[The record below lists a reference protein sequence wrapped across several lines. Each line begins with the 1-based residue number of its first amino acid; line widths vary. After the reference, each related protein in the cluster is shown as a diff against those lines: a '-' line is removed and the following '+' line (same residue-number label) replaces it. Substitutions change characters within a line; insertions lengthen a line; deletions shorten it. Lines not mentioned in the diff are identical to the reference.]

1 MLTRWKVPIV
11 SGLFVFGAFSFL
23 LGMFPDLAGIFW
35 LLWITGCGVC
45 ILGLIL
51 AVVVPRRAPREVQ
64 TRPEPLEP
72 LP

>member
-11 SGLFVFGAFSFL
+11 SGLFVFGAFGFL
-23 LGMFPDLAGIFW
+23 LGLFPSLAGVFW
-35 LLWITGCGVC
+35 LLWITGCGAC

-51 AVVVPRRAPREVQ
+51 AVVVPGRSSHELP
-64 TRPEPLEP
+64 TRSEP

>member
-11 SGLFVFGAFSFL
+11 SGLFVFGAFGFL
-23 LGMFPDLAGIFW
+23 LGLFPALAGIFW
-35 LLWITGCGVC
+35 LLWISGCGAC

-51 AVVVPRRAPREVQ
+51 GVVVPSRPTSERL
-64 TRPEPLEP
+64 TRSEP